1 MIERA
6 RESDE
11 VLAKQI
17 EYLASVL
24 SSIEHC
30 REEEEDDEKKE
41 KFETN
46 EEVEVEVEV
55 EGIGKYYD
63 DENNN
68 ESDDWADDN
77 TSYWWREEQ
86 KSGGEVRILERRR
99 KREVESNGC
108 SDPKEERKH
117 LQSLITRIRA
127 LRMRAESIGRQVA

>member
-30 REEEEDDEKKE
+30 REEHDEEKE

-63 DENNN
+63 AENSN

-86 KSGGEVRILERRR
+86 KSGDEVRILERRR

-117 LQSLITRIRA
+117 LESLITRIRA

>member
-30 REEEEDDEKKE
+30 REEHDEEKE

-46 EEVEVEVEV
+46 EEVEVEVE
-55 EGIGKYYD
+55 GIGKYYD
-63 DENNN
+63 AENSN

-86 KSGGEVRILERRR
+86 KSGDEVRILERRR
-99 KREVESNGC
+99 RREVESNDG

-117 LQSLITRIRA
+117 LESLITRIRA
-127 LRMRAESIGRQVA
+127 LRMRAEAIGRQVA

>member
-46 EEVEVEVEV
+46 EEVEVEVE
-55 EGIGKYYD
+55 GIGKYHD

-86 KSGGEVRILERRR
+86 KSGGEVRILKRR
-99 KREVESNGC
+99 KRREVDSNVG
-108 SDPKEERKH
+108 SDQKEERKH

>member
-30 REEEEDDEKKE
+30 REEEEDDEEKE
-41 KFETN
+41 QFETN

-55 EGIGKYYD
+55 EGIGKYHD

-99 KREVESNGC
+99 RREVESNVG
-108 SDPKEERKH
+108 SDRKEERKH
-117 LQSLITRIRA
+117 LESLITRIRA

>member
-46 EEVEVEVEV
+46 EEAEVEVEV
-55 EGIGKYYD
+55 EGIGKYHD

-86 KSGGEVRILERRR
+86 KSGGEVRILERRKR
-99 KREVESNGC
+99 REVDSNVG
-108 SDPKEERKH
+108 SDQKEERKH

>member
-46 EEVEVEVEV
+46 EEVEVEVE
-55 EGIGKYYD
+55 GIGKYYD
-63 DENNN
+63 DEN
-68 ESDDWADDN
+68 DN
-77 TSYWWREEQ
+77 RAMTGRTIILLIGGARNKRAGAKLEYWREE
-86 KSGGEVRILERRR
+86 
-99 KREVESNGC
+99 
-108 SDPKEERKH
+108 KEEK
-117 LQSLITRIRA
+117 
-127 LRMRAESIGRQVA
+127 

>member
-30 REEEEDDEKKE
+30 REEHDEEKE

-63 DENNN
+63 AENSN

-108 SDPKEERKH
+108 PDPKEERKH
-117 LQSLITRIRA
+117 LESLITRIRA

>member
-55 EGIGKYYD
+55 EEIGKYHD

-86 KSGGEVRILERRR
+86 KSGDEVRILVRR
-99 KREVESNGC
+99 KRREVDSNVG
-108 SDPKEERKH
+108 SDQKEERKH

>member
-30 REEEEDDEKKE
+30 RDEEDDEKKE
-41 KFETN
+41 KFETI
-46 EEVEVEVEV
+46 EEVEV
-55 EGIGKYYD
+55 EGIGKYHD

-68 ESDDWADDN
+68 ESDDWADDK

-99 KREVESNGC
+99 RREVESNDG

-117 LQSLITRIRA
+117 LESLITRIRA

>member
-6 RESDE
+6 REIDE

-30 REEEEDDEKKE
+30 REEEDDEEKEKE

-46 EEVEVEVEV
+46 EEVEVEVE
-55 EGIGKYYD
+55 GIGKYHD

-68 ESDDWADDN
+68 KSDDWADDN

-99 KREVESNGC
+99 RREVESNFVG

-117 LQSLITRIRA
+117 LESLITRIRA

>member
-46 EEVEVEVEV
+46 EEVEVE
-55 EGIGKYYD
+55 GIGKYHD

-68 ESDDWADDN
+68 ESDDWTDDN
-77 TSYWWREEQ
+77 TSYWWCEEQ
-86 KSGGEVRILERRR
+86 KSGGEVRILERRKR
-99 KREVESNGC
+99 REVDSNVG
-108 SDPKEERKH
+108 SDQKEERKH

>member
-30 REEEEDDEKKE
+30 REEEDDEKKE

-46 EEVEVEVEV
+46 EEAEVEV
-55 EGIGKYYD
+55 EGIGKYHD

-68 ESDDWADDN
+68 ESDDWADDK

-99 KREVESNGC
+99 REVESKVGSNR
-108 SDPKEERKH
+108 KEERKH
-117 LQSLITRIRA
+117 LESLITRIRA